1 MGTTMKHSN
10 ASANLSFRTGI
21 PDPYALRL
29 GHVTS
34 RWGAIAFALEGIIWD
49 LAGLQP
55 GVGHVLTRSLEAG
68 RKRELI
74 QSLLEVVVVSPE
86 VRRCW
91 ARADDQIALLA
102 PTADVLAHGRWM
114 PDPGSHHAHEQL
126 IGWPAVSGEAETAV
140 AGTIACTLQDLD
152 RRTAE
157 ADDLLSMLAELAG
170 RLRDRVEEDR

>member
-1 MGTTMKHSN
+1 MGMTMKHSN

-29 GHVTS
+29 GHFTS
-34 RWGAIAFALEGIIWD
+34 RWSAIQFTLEGIIWD

-55 GVGHVLTRSLEAG
+55 EVGHVLTRSLEAG

-74 QSLLEVVVVSPE
+74 RSLLEVVAVSPA
-86 VRRCW
+86 VSRCW
-91 ARADDQIALLA
+91 ARADSQIALLA
-102 PTADVLAHGRWM
+102 PTADAVAHGRWR
-114 PDPGSHHAHEQL
+114 PDPGSHHAPEQL
-126 IGWPAVSGEAETAV
+126 IGWPTVSGEAEPAE

-157 ADDLLSMLAELAG
+157 ADDLLGMLTELAG

>member
-1 MGTTMKHSN
+1 MGTTMKPSN
-10 ASANLSFRTGI
+10 TSTNLAFRTGI

-29 GHVTS
+29 GHFTS

-74 QSLLEVVVVSPE
+74 RSLLQVVAVSPE
-86 VRRCW
+86 VSRCW
-91 ARADDQIALLA
+91 ARADNQIALLA
-102 PTADVLAHGRWM
+102 PTADAVAHGRWM

-126 IGWPAVSGEAETAV
+126 IGRPAVSGEAETAV

-152 RRTAE
+152 RKTAE
-157 ADDLLSMLAELAG
+157 ADDLLGMLTELAG
-170 RLRDRVEEDR
+170 RLRDRVEEDP